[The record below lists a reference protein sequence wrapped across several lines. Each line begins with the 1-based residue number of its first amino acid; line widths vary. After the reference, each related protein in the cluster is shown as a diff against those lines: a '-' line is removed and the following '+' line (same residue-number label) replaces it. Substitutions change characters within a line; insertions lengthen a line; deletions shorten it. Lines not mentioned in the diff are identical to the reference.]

1 MAEYLAR
8 PLHESGRGI
17 AEIGTAVALSLLLAF
32 FNLPVMPNGGQ
43 LSLDMLPLLLLA
55 ASKGSFKA
63 AAAGLIYGSL
73 HALQEPVIFHPLQF
87 FLDYPLAYASL
98 AVAGLPAFKSRSWLA
113 VIAAVSVRLFCHTLS
128 GVIFIRLFLS
138 ADQMPASPW
147 LWSVGYNC
155 TFLVPSALVL
165 CLLVPPLK
173 KAMDIYGHS
182 RK

>member
-8 PLHESGRGI
+8 PLRESGRGI
-17 AEIGTAVALSLLLAF
+17 AEVGAAVALSLLLAF

-43 LSLDMLPLLLLA
+43 ISLDMLPLLLLA
-55 ASKGSFKA
+55 VSKGSFKA

-98 AVAGLPAFKSRSWLA
+98 AVAGLPVFKNRSWLS
-113 VIAAVSVRLFCHTLS
+113 VLAAVSVRLFCHTLS
-128 GVIFIRLFLS
+128 GVIFIKLFLS
-138 ADQMPASPW
+138 SDQLPTSPW
-147 LWSVGYNC
+147 LWSLSYNC
-155 TFLVPSALVL
+155 TFLLPSALVL
-165 CLLVPPLK
+165 YLLVPTLK
-173 KAMDIYGHS
+173 KAMEAYGHS